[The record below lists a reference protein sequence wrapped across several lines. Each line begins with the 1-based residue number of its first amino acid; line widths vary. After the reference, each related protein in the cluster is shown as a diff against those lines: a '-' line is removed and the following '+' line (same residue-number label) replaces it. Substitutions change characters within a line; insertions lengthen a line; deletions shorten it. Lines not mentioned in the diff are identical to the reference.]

1 MIVSIISYSLS
12 QVIKHAMK
20 NKSGQPIKQFRASS
34 KKMIILFKLCMYY
47 RGFTKFGIKV
57 SRRLQFLEYLR
68 TLHLKFTKAR
78 TKTEQ
83 TANCADSGQLQ
94 F

>member
-1 MIVSIISYSLS
+1 MEAA
-12 QVIKHAMK
+12 KKTK
-20 NKSGQPIKQFRASS
+20 N
-34 KKMIILFKLCMYY
+34 MYI

-68 TLHLKFTKAR
+68 TLHLKFQKAR
-78 TKTEQ
+78 TKTEVVLSLPCWLAQLNWLTGQ
-83 TANCADSGQLQ
+83 TQDNFNFGPSLLK